1 VPAATVEALKARGH
15 AIVAGV
21 SGYERALFGRGQ
33 IIRHD
38 AGGVLTAG
46 SDARADGKA
55 IGA

>member
-1 VPAATVEALKARGH
+1 
-15 AIVAGV
+15 V

-38 AGGVLTAG
+38 AGGVLAAG
-46 SDARADGKA
+46 SDPRADGKA